1 MHKIIV
7 GCDPNAKEMK
17 NAVVRYLADRGYDV
31 TDRNSDDVIYANT
44 AEAVAKA
51 VASGAFDRGILM
63 CGTGI
68 GMCIAANKVRGAYAA
83 LLSDAYSAERARK
96 SNNAN
101 IACIGA
107 FTIGV
112 ELAKNLLDVFLTSE
126 YQEGTASEP
135 KVRRIEELDARL

>member
-17 NAVVRYLADRGYDV
+17 DAVVRYLADRGYDV

-51 VASGAFDRGILM
+51 VTSGAFDRGVLM